1 MYELWNYEVVEIF
14 FLSSKHENMYLEVEF
29 GPYGQHL
36 GLLLKGQR
44 NCLIHSFPMKY
55 SSEIG
60 NDYYNQKIITFL

>member
-1 MYELWNYEVVEIF
+1 MEIF
-14 FLSSKHENMYLEVEF
+14 FLSSNHENMYLEVEF
-29 GPYGQHL
+29 GPHGQHL

-60 NDYYNQKIITFL
+60 KDYQGYFIIY

>member
-1 MYELWNYEVVEIF
+1 MVEIF

-29 GPYGQHL
+29 GPHGQHL

-60 NDYYNQKIITFL
+60 KKNPTIIMMFSCFM

>member
-1 MYELWNYEVVEIF
+1 MEIF
-14 FLSSKHENMYLEVEF
+14 FLSSKHDNMYLEVEF
-29 GPYGQHL
+29 GPHGQHL

-60 NDYYNQKIITFL
+60 NNYYN